1 MLMRVFSLVYDSA
14 AGGFDASVVNEFL
27 YSRKLLR
34 LETAFF
40 VHDGVPQWSVLVACE
55 EILPEN
61 ESADKDPLEAGLNEW
76 QRILLRRLREWRKAA
91 AEKRGIPVFLVATN
105 RQLQEIVIKAPDS
118 LEKLRSIRG
127 LGQKKVKD
135 YGKEI
140 LELLAA
146 FFKKK

>member
-1 MLMRVFSLVYDSA
+1 MLMRIFAIAYDAA

-40 VHDGVPQWSVLVACE
+40 IHDGVPQWSVLTACE

-61 ESADKDPLEAGLNEW
+61 ESADGNPLEAGLNEW
-76 QRILLRRLREWRKAA
+76 QRILLQRLREWRKAA

-105 RQLQEIVIKAPDS
+105 RQLREIVVKAPDT

-140 LELLAA
+140 LELLSA